1 MKKLSNE
8 ENYKNYKKRKVLRW
22 LIILCAL
29 LTIGFVITYY
39 VTLDYMYVFIALAFF
54 VLNVIL
60 NTFREKIPINL
71 SEENQ
76 KEKEEKKN
84 NKKKKA
90 TTNKKTK

>member
-1 MKKLSNE
+1 MVNNSMCTSYNWICNNL
-8 ENYKNYKKRKVLRW
+8 
-22 LIILCAL
+22 LC
-29 LTIGFVITYY
+29 YS
-39 VTLDYMYVFIALAFF
+39 DYMYVFIALAFF

-84 NKKKKA
+84 NKKKK
-90 TTNKKTK
+90 TTKKKTK